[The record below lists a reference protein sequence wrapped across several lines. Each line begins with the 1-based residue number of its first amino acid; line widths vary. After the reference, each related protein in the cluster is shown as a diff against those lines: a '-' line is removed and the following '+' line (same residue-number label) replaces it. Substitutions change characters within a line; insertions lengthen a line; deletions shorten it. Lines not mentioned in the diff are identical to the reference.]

1 MDANPLLHFS
11 ESVNL
16 TVELGTQFHVN
27 YVYLMFKSPRPHAMV
42 IHKKFSDDSPWT
54 PWAYFSSNC
63 LTYFGMPYEQMHEFS
78 RPDEVV
84 CREEYSTLQPLY
96 DGEVVFSVIN
106 GRPGYEDFFQNAAL
120 QRWSTASQIRIELKK
135 MHTFGDERNAERD
148 TLLTYYFAVRKLT
161 VGGRCVCNG
170 HGKDCQPISG
180 SGVNHKLICVCDPSH
195 HTTGDNCEMCAPG
208 YRDRPW
214 SPATPDNPNPCR
226 ACECN
231 GNSMRCEFNEE
242 EYRRTGSGGVCVSCG
257 NNTHGKHCEFC
268 LPGHYPRPERPAVC
282 VPCNCD
288 PIGTVEGDLQRCS
301 EEGQCRC
308 KPGVGGKRCDRC
320 LPDHYGFT
328 PSGCQPC
335 DCNPDGSLDGKPQC
349 DPVTGE
355 CLCKENVIGRK
366 CDSCKPGRFGLMAN
380 DPLGCKRC
388 YCHGHSSD
396 CSLGMLVDG
405 KLVPSEETA
414 LQPYVDK
421 EKVIFSCPAN
431 TSQCD
436 VCLKDDKETL
446 DIPCT
451 QNEKGQLECLCRE
464 DLNECS
470 FCVSQAFRR
479 PQEEIRREICQCPSQ
494 FQGSSCEECAVGY
507 RREPIGGPKT
517 SICIPCTC
525 NNRATTCHP
534 ETGECDCQYNT
545 GGLFCDRCKD
555 GFYGDPKAEPGTP
568 EACQPCPCPEGAK
581 CVQTKWPLETTS
593 VVCTDCPDNRTGIRC
608 ERCAENFYGNPVKGI
623 PCRAC
628 ECSGNTDLRALG
640 NCDHVTGEC
649 KKCLFG
655 TSGPHCER
663 CLPGY
668 RRNIKATNLTGLVV
682 PEVSVTPGGLE
693 TAYARGCQPCHCD
706 PLGTL
711 AVSGTQQIG
720 ACDQETGQCTCK
732 SGVTGLRCDKC
743 RPGFFGFES
752 GKGCKECGCSPS
764 GARSEACDA
773 RTGVCD
779 CLPFTTGRACD
790 ECQPGY
796 YNLSAGVGCT
806 DCACHPYGSLHAQCN
821 ENGQCPCRPFA
832 SGDKCDEC
840 PENRY
845 NLNAGCLPCPP
856 CYNLIQKRVH
866 ELREK
871 LANLFGGDGP
881 DSSGDQSAL
890 NDRIMALN
898 QTVQQMYKE
907 ALDNSGVKSAIKNVN
922 DFSGMLTELSKRTDE
937 LQQEMDGYV
946 RHRPACMKPELIE
959 RLNALAR
966 EIDSLERRMKTEAQD
981 ALDEFERKMDSGIR
995 DVTLTEQARN
1005 STLAVQQLKAE
1016 MERVKTPVQ
1025 EADALF
1031 RSVVYNA
1038 EDTEK
1043 ESLEA
1048 FTRLNEDFTRL
1059 MDLLHRQRNRMSEQL
1074 KAIDR
1079 LILDLRERLNKLRE
1093 EIGRVPDVSS
1103 ELAKMEGSMQEWAGA
1118 LNQSETLAAE
1128 LNAETSITEE
1138 HIEKMK
1144 QLRGRLRSA
1153 VARQQPAAGEKDRV
1167 IKMLEDLANTS
1178 LTAIQEAQEAVD
1190 NANQKLDKIQ
1200 TFKEYVARTK
1210 KELQAMDTVKED
1222 TRRDLETLES
1232 DVQGI
1237 HNQVSKA
1244 FDEAKELTEA
1254 VKRHGDEINK
1264 IKEATKAQ
1272 LKETERLEQQKNT
1285 IADRTYREVQP
1296 KLEKSNSQLEETE
1309 PGAKEIVDQ
1318 GKKTS
1323 REVEALTNDVLSLLR
1338 RMNELKDKITKTG
1351 PELGADTDGAT
1362 RFKAIKEE
1370 GVRMDIDRRLE
1381 KLKALSKSRSNE
1393 IAYLKYELGEFD
1405 ANEKHLTKLFDLLPK
1420 LKPSECFYS
1429 GKQIEGG
1436 IRRKRRANRTESLAT
1451 SQLLPLGLHAQ
1462 TSI

>member
-1 MDANPLLHFS
+1 MDANPQLHFS

-42 IHKKFSDDSPWT
+42 IHKKFSDNSPWT

-195 HTTGDNCEMCAPG
+195 HTAGDNCEMCAPG

-242 EYRRTGSGGVCVSCG
+242 EYRRTGSGGVCVGCG

-282 VPCNCD
+282 IPCNCD
-288 PIGTVEGDLQRCS
+288 PIGTVEADLQRCS

-335 DCNPDGSLDGKPQC
+335 DCNPEGSLDGKPQC
-349 DPVTGE
+349 DPVTGD

-446 DIPCT
+446 DIPCM

-464 DLNECS
+464 DLNECA

-494 FQGSSCEECAVGY
+494 FKGSSCEECAVGY
-507 RREPIGGPKT
+507 RREPIGG
-517 SICIPCTC
+517 
-525 NNRATTCHP
+525 
-534 ETGECDCQYNT
+534 ECDCQFNT

-555 GFYGDPKAEPGTP
+555 GFYGDPKADPGTP

-608 ERCAENFYGNPVKGI
+608 ERCAENFYGNPLKGI
-623 PCRAC
+623 PCRPC

-668 RRNIKATNLTGLVV
+668 RRNIKATNLTDT
-682 PEVSVTPGGLE
+682 EVSVIPGVLE

-752 GKGCKECGCSPS
+752 GKGCQECGCSPS

-779 CLPFTTGRACD
+779 CLPFTTGRTCD
-790 ECQPGY
+790 ECLPGY

-832 SGDKCDEC
+832 SGVKCDEC

-881 DSSGDQSAL
+881 DSSGDQSEL

-907 ALDNSGVKSAIKNVN
+907 AMDNSGVKSAIKNVN
-922 DFSGMLTELSKRTDE
+922 DFSAMLTELSKRTDE
-937 LQQEMDGYV
+937 LRQEMDDYV
-946 RHRPACMKPELIE
+946 RHRPACMKPELVE

-995 DVTLTEQARN
+995 DLTLTEQARN

-1048 FTRLNEDFTRL
+1048 FSRLNEDFTRL
-1059 MDLLHRQRNRMSEQL
+1059 MNLIQRQRHRMNEQL

-1093 EIGRVPDVSS
+1093 EMSRVPDVSS
-1103 ELAKMEGSMQEWAGA
+1103 ELAKMENSMQEWARA
-1118 LNQSETLAAE
+1118 RNQSETLVAE

-1153 VARQQPAAGEKDRV
+1153 VARQQPSAGEKDRV

-1210 KELQAMDTVKED
+1210 KELQEMDTVKED
-1222 TRRDLETLES
+1222 TRLDLETLES

-1244 FDEAKELTEA
+1244 FDEAKELAEA

-1264 IKEATKAQ
+1264 IKEAAKAQ

-1296 KLEKSNSQLEETE
+1296 KLEKSNSQLEEAE
-1309 PGAKEIVDQ
+1309 PEAKEIIDQ

-1370 GVRMDIDRRLE
+1370 GARMDIDRRLE
-1381 KLKALSKSRSNE
+1381 KLKALNKSRSNE

-1436 IRRKRRANRTESLAT
+1436 FRRKRRANRTEPLLT
-1451 SQLLPLGLHAQ
+1451 SQLLPLGLPAQ